1 VLIYVII
8 LSIGMITE
16 RFLERTNMIKVV
28 AKMILSPE
36 AKESALPILDELIAT
51 TVQEEG
57 CVNYN
62 FCQDNEK
69 SDHFAII
76 ETWETQEA
84 LDVHSNSEH
93 FARLVP
99 QLADLATGDIQI
111 FAYTVLI

>member
-1 VLIYVII
+1 
-8 LSIGMITE
+8 
-16 RFLERTNMIKVV
+16 MIKVV

-36 AKESALPILDELIAT
+36 AKDAALPVLEELIAT
-51 TVQEEG
+51 TVQEDG

-62 FCQDNEK
+62 FCQDNGK
-69 SDHFAII
+69 SDHYAII

-84 LDVHSNSEH
+84 LDIHSASEH

-99 QLADLATGDIQI
+99 QLADLATGDILI